1 MGKSI
6 TQDTLDGLRGLV
18 TAMVKSIVDNPDA
31 VEVVV
36 VPASY
41 RVLVELHTAASDV
54 GQVIGRQGSVVDSI
68 RCLLSAYGGKHRIRI
83 DLEYVTDFKS
93 SRQVEDGR
101 D

>member
-6 TQDTLDGLRGLV
+6 SQDTLDGIRALLAPAV
-18 TAMVKSIVDNPDA
+18 QSIVDHPEA

-41 RVLVELHTAASDV
+41 RVLVELHTSPDDI

-83 DLEYVTDFKS
+83 DLDYVTEQ
-93 SRQVEDGR
+93 RR
-101 D
+101 DRE